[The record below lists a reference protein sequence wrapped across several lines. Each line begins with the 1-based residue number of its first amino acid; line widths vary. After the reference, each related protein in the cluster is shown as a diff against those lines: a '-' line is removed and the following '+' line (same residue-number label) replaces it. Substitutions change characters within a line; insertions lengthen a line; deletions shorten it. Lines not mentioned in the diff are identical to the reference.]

1 MSFSSAL
8 FSYLTSAEH
17 VGPAVE
23 ISGASCDSRKLEAG
37 WLFVCLR
44 GERTNGSAFV
54 HEAVKKKAAAV
65 LIDRCDS
72 DVVMRYRKDITFLVC
87 HDVVKTLSRFASLQL
102 LGSRPIS
109 IGITGSCG
117 KTTTKEMIASILSTR
132 GTVSRTPGNM
142 NSTIGLPL
150 SLINSDPD
158 CDYAVYELGVDHPG
172 EMELLSSTLCPELAV
187 ITNIGISH
195 LENFRTR
202 ENIALEKS
210 KILLPQTKGF
220 IPADCQFADI
230 IRRQGR
236 NVESVSSP
244 FSEVQFLGLDGLR
257 LTLGRHSFVMKAVGM
272 HNVQDAALAAAVA
285 GQLGFDDG
293 EIAQGLSMLEPMFGR
308 SRVVRQ
314 GSVTVIEDC
323 YNATLD
329 SMKDAISTV
338 SRLSWKKDKFIVL
351 GDMKELGSESAR
363 AHEYV
368 GSILCNAKC
377 EHIFLYGEEMENAY
391 RILCDNGLRGKSVY
405 TPDFARLSECV
416 RTTVSKGDL
425 VLIKGSRAMAMERL
439 FDTLREVG

>member
-1 MSFSSAL
+1 MRFSSAL

-150 SLINSDPD
+150 ALIN
-158 CDYAVYELGVDHPG
+158 
-172 EMELLSSTLCPELAV
+172 
-187 ITNIGISH
+187 
-195 LENFRTR
+195 
-202 ENIALEKS
+202 
-210 KILLPQTKGF
+210 
-220 IPADCQFADI
+220 
-230 IRRQGR
+230 
-236 NVESVSSP
+236 
-244 FSEVQFLGLDGLR
+244 
-257 LTLGRHSFVMKAVGM
+257 
-272 HNVQDAALAAAVA
+272 
-285 GQLGFDDG
+285 
-293 EIAQGLSMLEPMFGR
+293 
-308 SRVVRQ
+308 
-314 GSVTVIEDC
+314 
-323 YNATLD
+323 
-329 SMKDAISTV
+329 
-338 SRLSWKKDKFIVL
+338 
-351 GDMKELGSESAR
+351 
-363 AHEYV
+363 
-368 GSILCNAKC
+368 
-377 EHIFLYGEEMENAY
+377 
-391 RILCDNGLRGKSVY
+391 
-405 TPDFARLSECV
+405 
-416 RTTVSKGDL
+416 
-425 VLIKGSRAMAMERL
+425 
-439 FDTLREVG
+439 

>member
-1 MSFSSAL
+1 MRFSSAL

-150 SLINSDPD
+150 ALINSDLD

-202 ENIALEKS
+202 ENI
-210 KILLPQTKGF
+210 
-220 IPADCQFADI
+220 
-230 IRRQGR
+230 
-236 NVESVSSP
+236 SP